1 MRSNDFSHKRVAFV
15 GYFASTSL
23 KIKHFQELFESA
35 ISNLCILDKH
45 LVCILCEFNFR
56 NGHFPKYSRGLI
68 FAKDPKIS
76 RNCEILSTPKFIL
89 VR

>member
-1 MRSNDFSHKRVAFV
+1 M

-56 NGHFPKYSRGLI
+56 NGHFPKYPSKVKHVIQNL
-68 FAKDPKIS
+68 FFLS
-76 RNCEILSTPKFIL
+76 EIIANKHLGTQGTL
-89 VR
+89 VGEHVTT

>member
-1 MRSNDFSHKRVAFV
+1 MRSNDFNHKRVAFV

-23 KIKHFQELFESA
+23 KIKHFQELFESV

-56 NGHFPKYSRGLI
+56 NGHFPKHSRGFLRKALKFREI
-68 FAKDPKIS
+68 AKYYTHQ
-76 RNCEILSTPKFIL
+76 NLSL
-89 VR
+89 